1 MFVRIREAVKL
12 WAPRG
17 RARVVAGVL
26 LVAIAMVL
34 AHHVLHQLTR
44 TQAPGM
50 WHDSLTFNDIA
61 AQPLSLAHLFYPKPF
76 VAPFVER
83 LVGEPPAI
91 ARFQI
96 ALDFCAWATL
106 AVALVLALRTW
117 RARAIGVIACGAFVL
132 APVRV
137 GFMTI
142 IASEPIDDALR
153 TFAIALAVAA
163 VAATPR
169 PMLRNALAV
178 ALVVVTAAW
187 IFTRDTNAIIAL
199 AAIAL
204 CARRLRGMRWA
215 IASAAAI
222 GIAAVVSIWSSQ
234 VVPRQPLGIQLTE
247 GWAPESTR
255 RGAFA
260 LVDDF
265 MIRVMPDPDAR
276 KRAIADGMPWSPE
289 LEQFVGTGAYGSFLS
304 EARYAPTRDWIFAH
318 GTTTYVGWLARHPI
332 ARINEVVGF
341 ASNILTP
348 QDMGPYYMRTGWRG
362 NDYGG
367 ALMKTFRTLTESSA
381 IVLALVICVPL
392 AWRRVRAH
400 PLAPAI
406 AVLAWSAVIGV
417 FAAYYGDAMEMVRHA
432 WGASQQLIVALVLA
446 VVVRVDDGSVP
457 VDGEVGV
464 GGRRARPPPR
474 IRSRSRSAGPV

>member
-1 MFVRIREAVKL
+1 VFVRVREAVKL

-17 RARVVAGVL
+17 RARVVGGAVL
-26 LVAIAMVL
+26 LAIATLL
-34 AHHVLHQLTR
+34 AHHALYQLTR
-44 TQAPGM
+44 KQVPGM

-76 VAPFVER
+76 MGPFVER
-83 LVGEPPAI
+83 LVGDPSAI

-96 ALDFCAWATL
+96 GLDFAAWAAL
-106 AVALVLALRTW
+106 AIALVLALRTW
-117 RARAIGVIACGAFVL
+117 RARVIGVVACGAFVL
-132 APVRV
+132 APARV

-153 TFAIALAVAA
+153 TFAIALAVALL
-163 VAATPR
+163 AAAPR
-169 PMLRNALAV
+169 PKLRNVLA
-178 ALVVVTAAW
+178 AAFVVVTAAW

-199 AAIAL
+199 SGIAL
-204 CARRLRGMRWA
+204 CARRLRGSRWA
-215 IASAAAI
+215 IATAAAI
-222 GIAAVVSIWSSQ
+222 GIAAVVSLWSSQ
-234 VVPRQPLGIQLTE
+234 VVPRQPLGIRLTE
-247 GWAPESTR
+247 GWAPESTK
-255 RGAFA
+255 RGSFA

-276 KRAIADGMPWSPE
+276 KRAIADGMPWSAE

-304 EARYAPTRDWIFAH
+304 EDRYKPTRDWIFAH
-318 GTTTYVGWLARHPI
+318 GTATYVGWLARHPI
-332 ARINEVVGF
+332 ARLEEVV
-341 ASNILTP
+341 AISSNVLTP
-348 QDMGPYYMRTGWRG
+348 QDIGAYYMRAGWRG

-367 ALMKTFRTLTESSA
+367 AIMKTFRTSTESSA
-381 IVLALVICVPL
+381 VVLVLIICVPL
-392 AWRRVRAH
+392 AWRRIHAH

-446 VVVRVDDGSVP
+446 VVVRVDGGIVSR
-457 VDGEVGV
+457 DGEVSV
-464 GGRRARPPPR
+464 GGRRESASPR
-474 IRSRSRSAGPV
+474 VRA